1 MDRGGGGGRGRGGVA
16 AVLYPHSPFGH
27 VARRATWPNG
37 EWGSAGH
44 MAKRRVGVGGPH
56 GLTES
61 GGRVLAVNAGNRAP
75 RGGVTR
81 QGVVLTD
88 LQSLLDC
95 PQLLSLSL
103 SLSLST

>member
-1 MDRGGGGGRGRGGVA
+1 MDRGGGGGRRGGGA

-44 MAKRRVGVGGPH
+44 MAKRRVGVR
-56 GLTES
+56 
-61 GGRVLAVNAGNRAP
+61 RVLAVNAGNRAP

-95 PQLLSLSL
+95 QYNFSLSLSL